1 MSNNKDSFSE
11 YHDYSLSYDSREI
24 FLGSEASED
33 MAESGIDFRTSNRF
47 IKNVHILNKE
57 SGNILVHHNC
67 QIGGEW
73 DYGLAIF
80 DSIKYNTNTV
90 NILGYGQL
98 ASMSGVIFQAAK
110 HRVLMPNASLMIHW
124 GINYHNPHP
133 RANIS
138 QSEWNELIRTKMI
151 NIYVD
156 RCYKGLGFKRKN
168 KKAVNKQL
176 TEMINKDEDLYLT
189 AEESVYYG
197 LADGIFGTGKYST
210 FDDVK
215 NAT

>member
-24 FLGSEASED
+24 FLGSEISED
-33 MAESGIDFRTSNRF
+33 MSESGINFQTSNRF

-57 SGNILVHHNC
+57 SGNILVHLNC

-73 DYGLAIF
+73 HYGLSIF
-80 DSIKYNTNTV
+80 DCIKYNNHV
-90 NILGYGQL
+90 INILGYGQL
-98 ASMSGVIFQAAK
+98 ASMSSIIFQSSK
-110 HRVLMPNASLMIHW
+110 HRVLMPNSSLMLHW
-124 GINYHNPHP
+124 GCNYYNPHP
-133 RANIS
+133 RANMS
-138 QSEWNELIRTKMI
+138 QSEWNEVQRTKMI
-151 NIYVD
+151 NMYVE
-156 RCYKGLGFKRKN
+156 RCCKGFAFKGKS
-168 KKAVNKQL
+168 KKVITKQL